1 MTLDPPSPPALHIAQ
16 VYRAYASLVQ
26 FAQSQETLGGQLLYT
41 GELNPAASHLIR
53 AANIAGAASLAAS
66 ASADRLRQALHQ
78 GTIDFLVNSLDE
90 ALRILKNEIRKR
102 QPVAAAVSAAPE
114 TITQELL
121 ERGVLPNLLPP
132 ESSQNPES
140 SQDFAAFAA
149 FIAAGAR
156 PLPHLSPHP
165 SPQPDPTQQPD
176 LEPQPHLALCI
187 WPIPVAYANRP
198 ADFEAILLAHLMPDQ
213 KAAQRWLHLSSRYLE
228 PAARRYRSIPIDQQ
242 TQEKLTAKFGP
253 PLRT

>member
-1 MTLDPPSPPALHIAQ
+1 LTLDPQSPPALHIAQ

-66 ASADRLRQALHQ
+66 ADADRLRQALHQ
-78 GTIDFLVNSLDE
+78 GAIDILVNSLDE

-114 TITQELL
+114 IITQELL
-121 ERGVLPNLLPP
+121 DRGVLPNLLPP
-132 ESSQNPES
+132 ESSQNS
-140 SQDFAAFAA
+140 AAFAA
-149 FIAAGAR
+149 FIAQGAR

-165 SPQPDPTQQPD
+165 SPQPGLDR
-176 LEPQPHLALCI
+176 QPHLALCI
-187 WPIPVAYANRP
+187 WPIPTAYANRP
-198 ADFEAILLAHLMPDQ
+198 ADFEAILLAHLPPDQ
-213 KAAQRWLHLSSRYLE
+213 KAAQRWLHLSGRYLE
-228 PAARRYRSIPIDQQ
+228 PAARRYRSIPLDQQ
-242 TQEKLTAKFGP
+242 TQEKLSAKFGP
-253 PLRT
+253 PLQP